1 MVKVGIRR
9 IALGNCFV
17 MMGEF
22 FYVDSGDD
30 CVNL

>member
-1 MVKVGIRR
+1 MVRVGIR

-22 FYVDSGDD
+22 FMLIEVMIVLIYK
-30 CVNL
+30 